1 MTETTLSIKASSIV
15 RRTAQFGLTQS
26 QESSQQFE
34 KWLLIWA
41 CDIAG
46 ELGEYIDS
54 GDIVEAGDVLW
65 GITAMCLLLDIPVRL
80 VFRQDERVKGI
91 MAGYQNSEILVQ
103 ALSLLD
109 VCKKITRDGMAQ
121 RPIDRTQLTEHM
133 QLLFHWLE
141 VHCDV
146 DEALTAVDAKL
157 LKRYPN
163 GFTSEDSVNRI
174 H

>member
-1 MTETTLSIKASSIV
+1 MTETTLSIKASAIV
-15 RRTAQFGLTQS
+15 RRTAQFGLTQA
-26 QESSQQFE
+26 QESPQQFE

-54 GDIVEAGDVLW
+54 MDIVEAGDVLW
-65 GITAMCLLLDIPVRL
+65 GLTALCLLMDIPVEEVL
-80 VFRQDERVKGI
+80 HPDEHVNGI
-91 MAGYQNSEILVQ
+91 ATKLGLLEILIK
-103 ALSLLD
+103 ALGLLD
-109 VCKKITRDGMAQ
+109 VCKKITRDGIDK
-121 RPIDRTQLTEHM
+121 RPIDRTKLTEQM
-133 QLLFHWLE
+133 RLIFHWIDLQ
-141 VHCDV
+141 CDV
-146 DEALTAVDAKL
+146 DEALAAVDAKL

>member
-1 MTETTLSIKASSIV
+1 MNQATLSIKASAIV

-26 QESSQQFE
+26 QESPQQFE

-54 GDIVEAGDVLW
+54 GDIVEAGDALW
-65 GITAMCLLLDIPVRL
+65 GITAMCLLLNIPVEA
-80 VFRQDERVKGI
+80 VFSLDDRIKGI
-91 MAGYQNSEILVQ
+91 MAGYQNSAILIQ
-103 ALSLLD
+103 SLSLLD
-109 VCKKITRDGMAQ
+109 VCKKITRDGMDK
-121 RPIDRTQLTEHM
+121 RPIDRLQLTEHM

-146 DEALTAVDAKL
+146 DEALNAVDAKL
-157 LKRYPN
+157 RKRYPN